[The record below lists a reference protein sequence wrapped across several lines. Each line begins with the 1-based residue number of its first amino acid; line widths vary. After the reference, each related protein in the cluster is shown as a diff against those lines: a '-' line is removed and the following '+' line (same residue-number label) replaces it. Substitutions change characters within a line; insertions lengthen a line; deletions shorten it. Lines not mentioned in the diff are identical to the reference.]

1 MKKLTVGSANLEHF
15 FIGPAILTIINA
27 IATLSGYEI
36 DGMKVRTITRSRSL
50 DTIFL
55 VITVDEAQTL
65 EKIAFLCNT
74 LVEMTTLP

>member
-15 FIGPAILTIINA
+15 FIGPVWTIVNA

-65 EKIAFLCNT
+65 EKNSFSVQYSC
-74 LVEMTTLP
+74 